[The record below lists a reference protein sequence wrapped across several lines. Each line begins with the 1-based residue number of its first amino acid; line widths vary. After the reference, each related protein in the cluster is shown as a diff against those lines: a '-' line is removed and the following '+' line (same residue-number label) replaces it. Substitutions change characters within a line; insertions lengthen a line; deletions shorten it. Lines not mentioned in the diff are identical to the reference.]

1 MDHDEGF
8 AAPRWHIGQIMEHVL
23 QLAQVPP
30 DEVASSVGVLPHELS
45 RFLAGAELPS
55 RLMLERFAR
64 ACGADPI
71 VLLMVRDDQQ
81 RRTRV

>member
-8 AAPRWHIGQIMEHVL
+8 APPRWHIGQIMERVL
-23 QLAQVPP
+23 QMAQVPP
-30 DEVASSVGVLPHELS
+30 DEVAARIGVLPHELG

-64 ACGADPI
+64 TCGADPI
-71 VLLMVRDDQQ
+71 VLLMVREDQQ
-81 RRTRV
+81 RRMRV

>member
-8 AAPRWHIGQIMEHVL
+8 ATPRWHIGQIMEHVL
-23 QLAQVPP
+23 QLAQVPS
-30 DEVASSVGVLPHELS
+30 DEVAASIGVLPHGLG
-45 RFLAGAELPS
+45 RFLAGEELPS

-71 VLLMVRDDQQ
+71 VLLMVREDQQ

>member
-8 AAPRWHIGQIMEHVL
+8 ATPRWHIGQIMERVL
-23 QLAQVPP
+23 QLAQVSP
-30 DEVASSVGVLPHELS
+30 DEVAASVGVLPHDLD

>member
-8 AAPRWHIGQIMEHVL
+8 ATPRWHIGQIMAHVL

-30 DEVASSVGVLPHELS
+30 DEVAASVGVLPQQLG

-64 ACGADPI
+64 ICGADPI
-71 VLLMVRDDQQ
+71 VLLMVREDQQ
-81 RRTRV
+81 RRMRV